1 MDSLT
6 AENREKMVSPYA
18 YGHGRL
24 RTCGLHLGRSWW
36 TILYGGDIFRQFME
50 SLHCI
55 AFWDMVIRAPKSAAI
70 LFVSDLSPIHGPL
83 R

>member
-24 RTCGLHLGRSWW
+24 RTCGLHLGRSLW
-36 TILYGGDIFRQFME
+36 TILYGGDIFRQFIK

-55 AFWDMVIRAPKSAAI
+55 LGYGVSRQLHHQIRHFSAAARC
-70 LFVSDLSPIHGPL
+70 LLAT